1 MKKIL
6 LITAILALGACS
18 NLSSFMPSSS
28 SNGETS
34 GVRGKMQSCMLA
46 EAQSR
51 LQAGTL
57 FNDTVTAT
65 AKDIAGTCAK
75 KLALSSMGI
84 SEETQ
89 KSAESIITNLRN
101 MSAQ

>member
-1 MKKIL
+1 MKKLL
-6 LITAILALGACS
+6 LITAILSLGACAD
-18 NLSSFMPSSS
+18 LASFMPSSS
-28 SNGETS
+28 DGSASAGTRS
-34 GVRGKMQSCMLA
+34 KMQSCMLA

-57 FNDTVTAT
+57 FNDTISAT
-65 AKDIAGTCAK
+65 AKSIASTCTK

-89 KSAESIITNLRN
+89 KSAENIIANLRN

>member
-1 MKKIL
+1 MKKL
-6 LITAILALGACS
+6 LIMATVFAVCGCS
-18 NLSSFMPSSS
+18 ELSSFMQN
-28 SNGETS
+28 SNSADASTRS
-34 GVRGKMQSCMLA
+34 KMQSCMLT

-57 FNDTVTAT
+57 FVNSVSAT

-84 SEETQ
+84 SDDMQ
-89 KSAESIITNLRN
+89 HSAEDIITNLRN
-101 MSAQ
+101 MSQN

>member
-1 MKKIL
+1 MKKL
-6 LITAILALGACS
+6 LIMATVLTVCGCS
-18 NLSSFMPSSS
+18 EFGTFMQN
-28 SNGETS
+28 SNGTDTGARS
-34 GVRGKMQSCMLA
+34 KMQSCMLT

-57 FNDTVTAT
+57 FTNSISAT

-84 SEETQ
+84 SDEMQ
-89 KSAESIITNLRN
+89 HSAENIITNLRN
-101 MSAQ
+101 ANQN